1 MEVTI
6 RITKEL
12 PEALEHR
19 PVLGKVYTAVRKR
32 TPEPLVREAYLASV
46 DGGKAWV
53 FPEECEEIPE
63 PGV

>member
-1 MEVTI
+1 MEVRI

-19 PVLGKVYTAVRKR
+19 LVLGEVYTAVRKM

-46 DGGKAWV
+46 GGGKAWV
-53 FPEECEEIPE
+53 FPEECEEVE
-63 PGV
+63 T